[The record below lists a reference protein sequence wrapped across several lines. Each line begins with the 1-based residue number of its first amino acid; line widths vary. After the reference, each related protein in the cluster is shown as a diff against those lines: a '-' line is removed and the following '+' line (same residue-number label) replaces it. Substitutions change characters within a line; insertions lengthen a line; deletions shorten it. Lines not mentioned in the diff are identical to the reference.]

1 MKPKLI
7 VIGGPTASGKSALAV
22 KAALE
27 FKTEI
32 ISADSRQ
39 FYREMNVG
47 TAKPERRQLEL
58 VKHHFIDSLSVHD
71 TYSAG
76 QYETDCLN
84 KLETLFRSYPV
95 VIMAGG
101 SGLFI
106 DAVLNGFSRQLP
118 ESDPEIRER
127 LNKLSLAELQE
138 KVKKL
143 DPLFAASADLNNP
156 RRLIR
161 ALEAMMIT
169 GKTFSELKKEAPVK
183 RNFDSLLICLDLN
196 RSELYRNIEQRVD
209 KMISDG
215 LEEEAFS
222 LFPLRHLK
230 ALKTVGYSEWFLH
243 FEGKISK
250 EETIRLIKRNS
261 RRYAKRQLTWFRNQH
276 QAFWIHPQNT
286 NMLFQK
292 LRLFSES

>member
-1 MKPKLI
+1 VKPKLI

-47 TAKPERRQLEL
+47 TAKPERWQLEL

-169 GKTFSELKKEAPVK
+169 GKTFSEIKKEAPVK

-286 NMLFQK
+286 SMLFQK